1 MQQLDKLLHDSVAQ
15 NDMPFVVAMVGNAA
29 GITYSGAAG
38 AGQDTVFRVF
48 SFSKAI
54 GTMAAM
60 MLIERGKL
68 SLDTAVVDILPEFGG
83 MQVLDGFDGDTPR
96 LRAPRVQATV
106 RHLATHTSGLE
117 YEFWNADIA
126 RYVRLTAHPGML
138 TGLKAALHYP
148 MATDPGTRW
157 EIGRAHV

>member
-1 MQQLDKLLHDSVAQ
+1 MQHLDKVLHDSVAQ
-15 NDMPFVVAMVGNAA
+15 MDVPFVVAMVGNAA
-29 GITYSGAAG
+29 GITYSGAVGVRPDA
-38 AGQDTVFRVF
+38 VFRVF

-60 MLIERGKL
+60 MLIERGRL
-68 SLDTAVVDILPEFGG
+68 SLDTRIVDILPEFGS

-117 YEFWNADIA
+117 YEFWNTDIA
-126 RYVRLTAHPGML
+126 RYVGLTAHPGML
-138 TGLKAALHYP
+138 TL
-148 MATDPGTRW
+148 
-157 EIGRAHV
+157 